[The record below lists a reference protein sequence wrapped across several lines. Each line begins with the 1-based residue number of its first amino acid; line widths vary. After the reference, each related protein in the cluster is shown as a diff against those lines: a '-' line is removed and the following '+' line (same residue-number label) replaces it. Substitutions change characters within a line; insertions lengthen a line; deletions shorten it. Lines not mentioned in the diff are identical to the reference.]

1 MFGGGWRV
9 GRIAGVEIRIDQSWA
24 LIALLVTYSLFLRF
38 SEQYDELNRG
48 AAVALAIGA
57 ALLFFGSVL
66 THEMA
71 HALMARRRR
80 IPVRGIT
87 LFIFGGAT
95 HAKVESRGPVD
106 EFLISVVGPLTSLGL
121 GALFGALA
129 LLGGALLPDPVA
141 GALGYLGFVNIVL
154 AIFNLLPGFPLD
166 GGRVLRSAVWRIT
179 NSLPRATRVASIA
192 GQVVGF
198 LLIGL
203 GLLALLQRDVGSA
216 VWLAFIGWFLAQ
228 AARTSYEELQ
238 VRSIL
243 QGVDAEDVMARN
255 LVAIPADVT
264 LEEAVERHFMRYDH
278 GGFPVEDDGQ
288 TVGFITLRG
297 LRRVPREEWPTRTVR
312 ESMGDLDDQVTVAP
326 STRMD
331 RVLGKLQD
339 GEANRVLVVEDGEV
353 IGIVSIGDVV
363 KFKSKQQSFEIKY
376 LTEYISSAG

>member
-1 MFGGGWRV
+1 MLGGGWRI

-38 SEQYDELNRG
+38 AQLYEDLTTG
-48 AAVALAIGA
+48 AAVALAIVS

-95 HAKVESRGPVD
+95 HAKVESRGPAD
-106 EFLISVVGPLTSLGL
+106 EFLISVVGPLTSLAL
-121 GALFGALA
+121 GALFGAIA
-129 LLGGALLPDPVA
+129 ILGRPVLPDPVS
-141 GALGYLGFVNIVL
+141 GALGYLGWVNIIL

-179 NSLPRATRVASIA
+179 NSLPRATRIASIA
-192 GQVVGF
+192 GQAVGF

-203 GLLALLQRDVGSA
+203 GLLALLLGYVGSA
-216 VWLAFIGWFLAQ
+216 IWLAFIGWFLAQ

-255 LVAIPADVT
+255 LVAIPADIT

-278 GGFPVEDDGQ
+278 GGFPVEDEGQ

-297 LRRVPREEWPTRTVR
+297 VKRVPREDWPTRTVR
-312 ESMGDLDDQVTVAP
+312 ESMGDLDDQVTVSP
-326 STRMD
+326 NTRMD

-339 GEANRVLVVEDGEV
+339 GEINRVLVVEDGDV
-353 IGIVSIGDVV
+353 IGIITPTDVARWLQRWRVLRGEGVPSIGRD
-363 KFKSKQQSFEIKY
+363 S
-376 LTEYISSAG
+376 G

>member
-1 MFGGGWRV
+1 VLSGGWRV

-38 SEQYDELNRG
+38 SQVYDDLATG
-48 AAVALAIGA
+48 AAAVLAVGA
-57 ALLFFGSVL
+57 ALLFFASVL

-71 HALMARRRR
+71 HALMARHRR
-80 IPVRGIT
+80 IPVKGIT

-95 HAKVESRGPVD
+95 HAKVESRGPAD

-121 GALFGALA
+121 GALFGAIA
-129 LLGGALLPDPVA
+129 VFGRPLLPEPVA
-141 GALGYLGFVNIVL
+141 GAFGYLGVVNVIL

-203 GLLALLQRDVGSA
+203 GLVSLLQRDVGGA
-216 VWLAFIGWFLAQ
+216 IWLAFIGWFLAQ

-255 LVAIPADVT
+255 LVAIPADIT
-264 LEEAVERHFMRYDH
+264 LDEAVERHFMRYDH
-278 GGFPVEDDGQ
+278 GGFPVEDESG

-297 LRRVPREEWPTRTVR
+297 VRRVPREEWPSRTVR
-312 ESMGDLDDQVTVAP
+312 RSMGDLDDQVTVSP
-326 STRMD
+326 NTRMD

-339 GEANRVLVVEDGEV
+339 GETNRVLVVEDGDV
-353 IGIVSIGDVV
+353 IGIITPTDVARWLQRWRLFRGEEV
-363 KFKSKQQSFEIKY
+363 PSR
-376 LTEYISSAG
+376 

>member
-353 IGIVSIGDVV
+353 IGIITPTDVARWLQRWRV
-363 KFKSKQQSFEIKY
+363 
-376 LTEYISSAG
+376 LRGAGVPST

>member
-1 MFGGGWRV
+1 MLSGGWRV

-38 SEQYDELNRG
+38 SETYDDLSTG
-48 AAVALAIGA
+48 AAAALAVGA

-95 HAKVESRGPVD
+95 HAKVESRGPAD
-106 EFLISVVGPLTSLGL
+106 EFLISVVVPLTSLGL
-121 GALFGALA
+121 GALFGAIA
-129 LLGGALLPDPVA
+129 LLGRSLLPDPIG
-141 GALGYLGFVNIVL
+141 GALGYLGVVNIIL

-166 GGRVLRSAVWRIT
+166 GGRVLRSVVWRIT
-179 NSLPRATRVASIA
+179 NSLPKATRVASIA

-203 GLLALLQRDVGSA
+203 GLLSLLRRDVGGA
-216 VWLAFIGWFLAQ
+216 IWLAFIGWFLAQ

-238 VRSIL
+238 VRTIL

-255 LVAIPADVT
+255 LVAIPADIT
-264 LEEAVERHFMRYDH
+264 LDEAVERHFMRFDH
-278 GGFPVEDDGQ
+278 GGFPVDDQGR

-297 LRRVPREEWPTRTVR
+297 VRRVPREEWPTRTVR
-312 ESMGDLDDQVTVAP
+312 ESMGDLDDQVTVSP
-326 STRMD
+326 TTRMD

-339 GEANRVLVVEDGEV
+339 GEVNRVLVVEDGEV
-353 IGIVSIGDVV
+353 LGIITPTDVARWLQRWRV
-363 KFKSKQQSFEIKY
+363 LRGEEVPR
-376 LTEYISSAG
+376 T